1 MSQENVEI
9 CTRLFELFSGLDPVA
24 GVEASLE
31 YTDPDGELESA
42 IIGGAEGTAYR
53 GHGEFRQWAADVE
66 TVFETLRTTPE
77 EYRDIGDG
85 RVLMLGHVSGRGR
98 ESGIALEAPI
108 AFLCTL
114 RAGRISYMQGFLSW
128 DQALEAAG
136 QPEA

>member
-1 MSQENVEI
+1 MTQENVEV
-9 CTRLFELFSGLDPVA
+9 CTRLFELFSALDPVA
-24 GVEASLE
+24 GVEAALD
-31 YTDPDGELESA
+31 YTDPEGVLQSA

-53 GHGEFRQWAADVE
+53 GHDGFRQWAADVE

-77 EYRDIGDG
+77 EYRELGDD

-108 AFLCTL
+108 AFLCTI
-114 RAGRISYMQGFLSW
+114 RAGRISHMQGFLSW

-136 QPEA
+136 RPE